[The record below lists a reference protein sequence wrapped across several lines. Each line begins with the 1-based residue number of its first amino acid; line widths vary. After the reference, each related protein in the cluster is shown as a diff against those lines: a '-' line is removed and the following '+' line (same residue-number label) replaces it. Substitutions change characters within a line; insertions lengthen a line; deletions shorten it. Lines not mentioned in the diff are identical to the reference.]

1 MAIRAKKREAKGRIE
16 LDWDNVAEIQNA
28 YFEWMLHLVC
38 DGKYARG
45 LSWRKLFRLLHETEF
60 IYILEMDAN
69 RADDG
74 IDLRYRFA
82 FESHLDAKAV
92 ETALDNR
99 PCSVLEMMA
108 ALAQRCEEHITDDPG
123 SGNRTGKWFFEM
135 IESLGLLTMD
145 DDHFDKVAAADILDR
160 FMRRAYRSD
169 GRGGLFTIGAERY
182 DMRTAEIWYQMM
194 WYLNENIYG
203 GGQ

>member
-1 MAIRAKKREAKGRIE
+1 MAIRMKGVRPE
-16 LDWDNVAEIQNA
+16 EDRDRVQNE
-28 YFEWMLHLVC
+28 YFEWMIRLVC
-38 DGKYARG
+38 DGKYSRG

-74 IDLRYRFA
+74 SDLRYRFA
-82 FESHLDAKAV
+82 WESHLETHEV
-92 ETALDNR
+92 EDYLDDR
-99 PCSVLEMMA
+99 PCSMLEMMV
-108 ALAQRCEEHITDDPG
+108 ALAQRCEEHITDDPD

-135 IESLGLLTMD
+135 IESLGLRDMD
-145 DDHFDKVAAADILDR
+145 DGNFDKVAAADILVR
-160 FMRRAYRSD
+160 FMRREYLPS
-169 GRGGLFTIGAERY
+169 GQGGLFTVSNPDY

-203 GGQ
+203 RRK

>member
-1 MAIRAKKREAKGRIE
+1 M
-16 LDWDNVAEIQNA
+16 
-28 YFEWMLHLVC
+28 C
-38 DGKYARG
+38 DGKYSRG

-74 IDLRYRFA
+74 SDLRYRFA
-82 FESHLDAKAV
+82 WESHLETHEV
-92 ETALDNR
+92 EDYLDDR
-99 PCSVLEMMA
+99 PCSVLEMMV
-108 ALAQRCEEHITDDPG
+108 ALAQRCEEHITDDPD

-135 IESLGLLTMD
+135 IESLGLLDMD
-145 DDHFDKVAAADILDR
+145 DGNFDKVAAADILVR
-160 FMRRAYRSD
+160 FMRREYLPS
-169 GRGGLFTIGAERY
+169 GQGGLFTISDPAY

-203 GGQ
+203 RRK

>member
-1 MAIRAKKREAKGRIE
+1 MTIRTRGR
-16 LDWDNVAEIQNA
+16 DRIQNA
-28 YFEWMLHLVC
+28 YFEWMIRLVC
-38 DGKYARG
+38 NGKYSRR

-74 IDLRYRFA
+74 TDLRYRFA
-82 FESHLDAKAV
+82 YESHLDAKEV
-92 ETALDNR
+92 EAALDNR
-99 PCSVLEMMA
+99 PCSCLEMMV
-108 ALAQRCEEHITDDPG
+108 ALAQRCEEHITDDPE

-135 IESLGLLTMD
+135 IESLGLLDMD
-145 DDHFDKVAAADILDR
+145 DERFDKVVAADILVR
-160 FMRRAYRSD
+160 FMRREYLPS
-169 GRGGLFTIGAERY
+169 GGGGLFTIGSGQH

-203 GGQ
+203 REK

>member
-1 MAIRAKKREAKGRIE
+1 MSIRVKGVRPE
-16 LDWDNVAEIQNA
+16 EDRDRIQNA
-28 YFEWMLHLVC
+28 YFEWMIRLVC
-38 DGKYARG
+38 DGKYSRR

-74 IDLRYRFA
+74 TDLRYRFA
-82 FESHLDAKAV
+82 YEAHLDAKEV

-99 PCSVLEMMA
+99 PCSLLEMMV
-108 ALAQRCEEHITDDPG
+108 ALAQRCEEHITDDPE

-135 IESLGLLTMD
+135 IESLGLLEMD
-145 DDHFDKVAAADILDR
+145 DESFDKVAAADILVR
-160 FMRRAYRSD
+160 FMRREYLPS
-169 GRGGLFTIGAERY
+169 GQGGLFTIGSDRY

-203 GGQ
+203 RRK